1 MKVVVAMVLVFAAA
15 GAVLL
20 SSCAGGGPTLYQRL
34 QDEDAK
40 VRIAAVVEAG
50 QTKDRKALALLVER
64 LNDSEK
70 DVRLYAIIALE
81 RITGQTLGYQFY
93 EPSEA
98 RERAVE
104 RWRQYVAKAATMP
117 ANPFTSAQRSAP

>member
-1 MKVVVAMVLVFAAA
+1 MKVVVAMVLVLSAA

-20 SSCAGGGPTLYQRL
+20 CSCAGTGPTLYQRL

-40 VRIAAVVEAG
+40 VRIAAVIEAG

-64 LNDSEK
+64 LDDSEK

-81 RITGQTLGYQFY
+81 RITGQTLGYRY
-93 EPSEA
+93 YDPAEA
-98 RERAVE
+98 REQAVA
-104 RWRQYVAKAATMP
+104 RWRQYIAKAATMP
-117 ANPFTSAQRSAP
+117 ANAVTSARRSAA

>member
-1 MKVVVAMVLVFAAA
+1 MRVVVAMVLALSAA

-34 QDEDAK
+34 QDEDPK
-40 VRIAAVVEAG
+40 VRVAAVVEAG
-50 QTKDRKALALLVER
+50 QTKDHKALSLLVER
-64 LNDSEK
+64 LSDGEK

-81 RITGQTLGYQFY
+81 RITGQTLDYRFY
-93 EPSEA
+93 EPPEA
-98 RERAVE
+98 REQAVQ

-117 ANPFTSAQRSAP
+117 ANSVTSAQRSAP